1 MHFAYTGA
9 VPTIQV
15 REVPEHIYKTLSEAA
30 KRERRSLAQQVI
42 VTLERG
48 LSIEDHKQRRRE
60 LFEEIRR
67 RGPIKTTLD
76 IVAEIRK
83 DRER

>member
-1 MHFAYTGA
+1 M
-9 VPTIQV
+9 PTIQI
-15 REVPEHIYKTLSEAA
+15 REVPEHIYDALRERAQ
-30 KRERRSLAQQVI
+30 RERRSLAQQAI

>member
-1 MHFAYTGA
+1 M
-9 VPTIQV
+9 PSIQI
-15 REVPEHIYKTLSEAA
+15 RDVPEEIYKTLAETA
-30 KRERRSLAQQVI
+30 KRERRSLAQQAI

-60 LFEEIRR
+60 LFERINR